1 MKKDTRIGSWRKP
14 MRNGSLSGL
23 PLSVSAFLV
32 IPVLLMLLG
41 ITACNGF
48 SRAEEDSYFLYY
60 IDAEENSILQVAYEP
75 ENAEEGTEALVEEF
89 IARQTVTPKDSEQY
103 GLLLPKGVSIM
114 SYDLQEGTLTL
125 NLSEEYGSL
134 STSREILARAGLVR
148 TFVQI
153 PGIQRMK
160 LQIAGDPLRDSSGK
174 EVGLLTR
181 ESFVENSGKEINT
194 YQRGMVTLYFTDESG
209 KKLLKEERKVY
220 YSSNMPLE
228 RVVVQELIK
237 GPEEEGHYAT
247 LPTETNIL
255 SVTIQE
261 GICYVNFDESFS
273 NSILSVKEEIPI
285 YSIVNSLASTC
296 RVSKVQ
302 FSINGSSS
310 VTFRKQIRLDQLFE
324 QNLELVETE

>member
-1 MKKDTRIGSWRKP
+1 MKKEIRIGSWREES
-14 MRNGSLSGL
+14 RRGSQRGL
-23 PLSVSAFLV
+23 RLLALAFLL
-32 IPVLLMLLG
+32 IPSLVMILG
-41 ITACNGF
+41 ITGCSGF

-75 ENAEEGTEALVEEF
+75 ENAQEGTKALLEEF
-89 IARQTVTPKDSEQY
+89 IARQTVMPKDSEQY
-103 GLLLPKGVSIM
+103 GLLLPEGVSIM

-125 NLSEEYGSL
+125 NLSEEYGFL
-134 STSREILARAGLVR
+134 SASREILARAGLVR

-153 PGIQRMK
+153 PGIQRLK
-160 LQIAGDPLRDSSGK
+160 LQIAGEPLQDSSGK
-174 EVGLLTR
+174 EVGFLTR

-194 YQRGMVTLYFTDESG
+194 YQRGTVTLYFTDESG
-209 KKLLKEERKVY
+209 EKLLREERKVY

-237 GPEEEGHYAT
+237 GPKEEGQYAT
-247 LPTETNIL
+247 LPTETNVL

-285 YSIVNSLASTC
+285 YSIVNSLTSTC

-302 FSINGSSS
+302 FSINGNSS